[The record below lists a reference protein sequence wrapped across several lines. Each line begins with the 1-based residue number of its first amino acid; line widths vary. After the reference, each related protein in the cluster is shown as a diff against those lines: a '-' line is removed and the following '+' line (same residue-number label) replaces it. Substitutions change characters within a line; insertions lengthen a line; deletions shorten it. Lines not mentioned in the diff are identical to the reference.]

1 LRSLTTLFDH
11 RPENQPVALQLL
23 VMGPDLFFAHPLPR
37 GRTLTIGRAD
47 NVDVQLTDPMA
58 SRVHARIH
66 VGPTGTLEVEDVGSI
81 NKTKVR
87 DTTLAAGERVGLLP
101 GEAITIGSTIL
112 MAQEAPAVARPRRV
126 WPHTYFEA
134 RLEEECL
141 RSTETRASF
150 VMVRLGVGAGGAT
163 ATERDRTQA
172 GAVAETIG
180 PALRASDMLALYAP
194 CELEILLP
202 NTTFELATAIVQDL
216 VGRLRTAGLAGK
228 TGIAAF
234 GRDGQTA
241 EAIAARASERLRG
254 IESPA
259 PAPDKV
265 VVEDARMRRV
275 YQLARSAAA
284 GVINVLIL
292 GETGVGKDVMA
303 EAIHRMSPR
312 AKGPFLSINCTNFS
326 ETLLESE
333 LFGHEKGAFTG
344 ATAAKPGLL
353 ETAQGGTVF
362 LDEIGDMPMGLQ
374 AKILR
379 VIETRQLSRVGS
391 VKSHAIDV
399 RFVAATNKHL
409 EAEIGAGRF
418 RRDLFYR
425 LNGMSLQLPP
435 LRERRA
441 EILPLA
447 RMFLAQLAEPCGLPA
462 APPLSPEAERVL
474 ESYPWPGNVREVRN
488 MMERALLL
496 CEGGPI
502 LPEHL
507 PLENMAASAISF
519 LPADPGRA
527 TAAPAPAVAIP
538 VTGDADPDAE
548 EKERFQRVL
557 AECGGNQSRAAKQ
570 LGIARSTLIARLEA
584 WNVPRPRK

>member
-1 LRSLTTLFDH
+1 VRSLTTLFET

-47 NVDVQLTDPMA
+47 NVDVQITDPMA
-58 SRVHARIH
+58 SRLHARVH
-66 VGPTGTLEVEDVGSI
+66 VGETGTLEVEDVGSI

-87 DTTLAAGERVGLLP
+87 EMTLVAGERVGLLP

-112 MAQEAPAVARPRRV
+112 MAQETPAIARPRRV

-141 RSTETRASF
+141 RSAETRASF
-150 VMVRLGVGAGGAT
+150 VVGRLCVGSAGGGPASS
-163 ATERDRTQA
+163 ERERTLA
-172 GAVAETIG
+172 GSVAEAIA
-180 PALRASDMLALYAP
+180 PALRGSDMLALYAP
-194 CELEILLP
+194 GEYEILLP

-216 VGRLRTAGLAGK
+216 VGRLRAAGLGHR

-234 GRDGQTA
+234 GRDGQTP
-241 EAIAARASERLRG
+241 EALAARASERLRG
-254 IESPA
+254 IEAPA
-259 PAPDKV
+259 PTPDKV

-292 GETGVGKDVMA
+292 GETGVGKDVLA

-362 LDEIGDMPMGLQ
+362 LDEIGDMPIALQ

-391 VKSHAIDV
+391 VKTHPIDV
-399 RFVAATNKHL
+399 RFVAATNKNL

-425 LNGMSLQLPP
+425 LNGMSLQIPP
-435 LRERRA
+435 LRERRS
-441 EILPLA
+441 EIVPLA

-462 APPLSPEAERVL
+462 APPLSPEAARLL
-474 ESYPWPGNVREVRN
+474 EGYPWPGNVREVRN

-519 LPADPGRA
+519 LPVEPGR
-527 TAAPAPAVAIP
+527 AAPAPAPLPTDPGGAADD
-538 VTGDADPDAE
+538 GD
-548 EKERFQRVL
+548 EKERFLRVL
-557 AECGGNQSRAAKQ
+557 AECGGNQSRAAKV
-570 LGIARSTLIARLEA
+570 LGIARTTLIARLEA
-584 WNVPRPRK
+584 WNMPRPRK